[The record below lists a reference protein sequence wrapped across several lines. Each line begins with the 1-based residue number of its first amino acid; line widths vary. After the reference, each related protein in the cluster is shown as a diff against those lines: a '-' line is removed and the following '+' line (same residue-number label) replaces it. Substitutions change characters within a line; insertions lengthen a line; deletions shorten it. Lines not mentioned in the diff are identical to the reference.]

1 MRSAFLTPNKMRT
14 EGKISKV
21 AVCEKCNKMVMAC
34 HVDYLNRSSEKEFT
48 QFSNEG
54 FLVKIETADETHARK
69 WGNYSECSAG
79 SCSQADA

>member
-1 MRSAFLTPNKMRT
+1 MRT

-34 HVDYLNRSSEKEFT
+34 HVDYLNKSSEKEFT

-54 FLVKIETADETHARK
+54 FLVKIETMNETHARK
-69 WGNYSECSAG
+69 FGNYSECVSG
-79 SCSQADA
+79 NCSQKKP